1 MKKLSTLFSIMALSV
16 IVGTTAFAQENSFKS
31 AVIASVN
38 LVNQGIV
45 KQEGRLF
52 TLGVNIQNKIGTQ
65 GGVMYGVQTY
75 QIVDEKR
82 ILVDEF
88 AILDPLTLKQGEYAY
103 KEFIYPVPASV
114 SGKVELFAFLKTDE
128 GILLATAPFGTTEIA
143 ATPVPADIGGCAV
156 DKTAQTFTCT
166 VTNTTNKVQNVVV
179 VTQVK
184 QGNSVFA
191 PIAQTLAPQVVT
203 LKSKEKKSIVQA
215 IDAAVFSNNAFF
227 ETVLIDQK
235 DSSLIERLT
244 VTYVSP
250 SQPRKISNILIDQT
264 SAKDYLIKIISLG
277 GRTPANV
284 RITISDAKGVCATQE
299 TVVESAITSVPFTL
313 TKACNTTQVSASIL
327 DIGGK
332 MVNTKDIAHKTLFPQ
347 KNNTKTILFILG
359 LLALVSGYVVIKKKE
374 NEVTLKA

>member
-1 MKKLSTLFSIMALSV
+1 MKKLFAFFGILAFSV
-16 IVGTTAFAQENSFKS
+16 IVATNVFAQENNFKS
-31 AVIASVN
+31 AVIANVN

-65 GGVMYGVQTY
+65 AGIMYGVQAY
-75 QIVDEKR
+75 QTVDEKR
-82 ILVDEF
+82 VLVDEF
-88 AILDPLTLKQGEYAY
+88 AILDPLTLKQGEYVY
-103 KEFIYPVPASV
+103 KEFVYPVPAAV

-128 GILLATAPFGTTEIA
+128 GILLATAPFGTAEIA
-143 ATPVPADIGGCAV
+143 ATTVPADIGGCAV
-156 DKTAQTFTCT
+156 DEKAQTFTCT
-166 VTNTTNKVQNVVV
+166 VTNTTNKAQNVVV

-191 PIAQTLAPQVVT
+191 PITQTLTPQVVA

-215 IDAAVFSNNAFF
+215 IDPAVFSNNAFF

-235 DSSLIERLT
+235 DSSLVERLT

-250 SQPRKISNILIDQT
+250 IQSRKISNILIDQT

-277 GRTPANV
+277 SRTPANV
-284 RITISDAKGVCATQE
+284 QITISDAKGVCATQDV
-299 TVVESAITSVPFTL
+299 VVEGSITPVTFAL

-327 DIGGK
+327 DMGGK
-332 MVNTKDIAHKTLFPQ
+332 VVNTKDIAHKTLFPQ
-347 KNNTKTILFILG
+347 ENNTQAILVILG
-359 LLALVSGYVVIKKKE
+359 LVLLASGYVVIKNKGNK
-374 NEVTLKA
+374 VTLKA